1 MIKEIFLGLLVVYF
15 IITMCIF
22 ISVYV
27 WRGPIF
33 TGYKTQI
40 KSDGTGSKSFTNAL
54 ISRNGKYI
62 FQVFNASVVIHKTK
76 NWDGRDIYSDPL
88 NQNNIALDNKI
99 LTMQNDGD
107 LVVVGNQKVYWSSKT
122 AGKGVGPYTAT
133 LHNNGT
139 LDIVDSKGIVI
150 WRVPFPE
157 S

>member
-1 MIKEIFLGLLVVYF
+1 MIKYIFLGLLVVYF
-15 IITMCIF
+15 IITVCIF
-22 ISVYV
+22 IGVYV
-27 WRGPIF
+27 WRGPVF

-40 KSDGTGSKSFTNAL
+40 KSDAGSKSITKAL

-62 FQVFNASVVIHKTK
+62 FQVFNASVVIQKTK
-76 NWDGRDIYSDPL
+76 KWDGSNIYSDPL

-99 LTMQNDGD
+99 LVMQNNGE
-107 LVVVGNQKVYWSSKT
+107 LVVSGNQKEYWSSKT

-139 LDIVDSKGIVI
+139 LDIVDSKGTVI
-150 WRVPFPE
+150 WHVPFPK